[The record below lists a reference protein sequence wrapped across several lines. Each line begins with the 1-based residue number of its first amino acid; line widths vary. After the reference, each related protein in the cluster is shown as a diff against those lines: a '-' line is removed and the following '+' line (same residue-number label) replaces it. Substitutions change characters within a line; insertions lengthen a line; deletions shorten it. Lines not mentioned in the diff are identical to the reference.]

1 MTITWSP
8 LALER
13 LAEIAETIAAHRPQ
27 AAEGLIEEIF
37 VAIDRLRDFPEIG
50 REVPEFER
58 PNLRELIYRKYRII
72 YQITGQRLELLTVRH
87 SLQHLD
93 ESDLVE

>member
-1 MTITWSP
+1 VTITWSP

-13 LAEIAETIAAHRPQ
+13 LAEITETIAAHRPE
-27 AAEGLIEEIF
+27 AAEDLIEEIF
-37 VAIDRLRDFPEIG
+37 AAVDRLRDFPEIG

-58 PNLRELIYRKYRII
+58 SNLRELICRKYRII
-72 YQITGQRLELLTVRH
+72 YQNTGQRLEILTVRH

-93 ESDLVE
+93 KSDLAE